1 VTSAYGTSGVCLI
14 VGGSAVGLEVAR
26 QISLRGAP
34 LRVVDAD
41 QAALAEAEAAGF
53 ATAVADVTQDEE
65 LARLGVGRDVETLFA
80 LLPDDAVNVFLVISA
95 RSLDPAL
102 RIIALAESPDSGR
115 RLLAAGATK
124 VIDPYE
130 ASGHKIYRM
139 IAEPALTEILE
150 STVFGAADL
159 HIAQVEIQAGGLL
172 EGIPLNRAS
181 RHLDHDV
188 VVLGVV
194 DREEGRQLGMAVRG
208 DTRLIAP
215 GDVLVVIGPRSEL
228 DRLRRDLSS

>member
-1 VTSAYGTSGVCLI
+1 M
-14 VGGSAVGLEVAR
+14 VGLEVAR
-26 QISLRGAP
+26 QMSLRGTP

-41 QAALAEAEAAGF
+41 QAALAEAETAGF
-53 ATAVADVTQDEE
+53 ATALADVTQDEE
-65 LARLGVGRDVETLFA
+65 LARLGIGRDVDTLFA
-80 LLPDDAVNVFLVISA
+80 LLPDDAMNVFLVISA
-95 RSLDPAL
+95 RSLDPSL

-150 STVFGAADL
+150 STVFGKADL
-159 HIAQVEIQAGGLL
+159 HIAQVEIKAGGLL
-172 EGIPLNRAS
+172 DGIPLDRAA

-194 DREEGRQLGMAVRG
+194 DRERGRQLGMAVAGNARPIAAG
-208 DTRLIAP
+208 DM
-215 GDVLVVIGPRSEL
+215 LVVIGPRSEL
-228 DRLRRDLSS
+228 DRLRRALIS